1 MGLGINARH
10 LRYHYQLWQ
19 DIRPKTLRGV
29 FTTLV
34 YVTPQL
40 GFSLTPHIQL
50 NQIFDTFGALARAAG
65 PAQLFPASYLYPDA
79 RLQGIERGC
88 PG

>member
-1 MGLGINARH
+1 
-10 LRYHYQLWQ
+10 
-19 DIRPKTLRGV
+19 LRGV

-50 NQIFDTFGALARAAG
+50 NQLFDTFGALARAAG

-79 RLQGIERGC
+79 RLQGMERVPAAMFCDILPNLGSC
-88 PG
+88 IPAMDHTPNP